1 MNLRLQYHPRDGK
14 NLKAQTGKH
23 SSHRA
28 GVDSLLIQRYT
39 FWFSVIYFLIQLY
52 ILFDSALYFLIQRY
66 TFWFSVVL
74 FYSVLYTFNSFTV
87 PPTPNTNLHKTDA
100 PALNPHVMPCFEG
113 LDTSQCPNCTGGL
126 YCDGLHCVKKADCT
140 CQYKNKIIM
149 VRNLSLSLHL
159 SLSLLFTLS
168 LHIYFSSGLS
178 ITLSLRVLPFF
189 LQKTDIV
196 TTDTCETCQ
205 CYSGELRCVPKSCPA
220 CASVSTCIT

>member
-1 MNLRLQYHPRDGK
+1 MNLRLQYHPRDGE

-149 VRNLSLSLHL
+149 VRNLSLSPSIFLFL
-159 SLSLLFTLS
+159 SFTLS
-168 LHIYFSSGLS
+168 LSISISHQASPYNSFSKSFVFFSSENGHCHNRHVRDLPVLQWRTPMCS
-178 ITLSLRVLPFF
+178 EELPSL
-189 LQKTDIV
+189 
-196 TTDTCETCQ
+196 C
-205 CYSGELRCVPKSCPA
+205 
-220 CASVSTCIT
+220 

>member
-1 MNLRLQYHPRDGK
+1 MGK
-14 NLKAQTGKH
+14 CKGSNRGNNH
-23 SSHRA
+23 NSSHRV
-28 GVDSLLIQRYT
+28 GFDCLFIQ
-39 FWFSVIYFLIQLY
+39 
-52 ILFDSALYFLIQRY
+52 
-66 TFWFSVVL
+66 
-74 FYSVLYTFNSFTV
+74 LYTFNLFTV

-149 VRNLSLSLHL
+149 VSDSLSLSLTL
-159 SLSLLFTLS
+159 SISLSLRNGLRILS
-168 LHIYFSSGLS
+168 
-178 ITLSLRVLPFF
+178 FF

-220 CASVSTCIT
+220 CASVSTCITKI

>member
-1 MNLRLQYHPRDGK
+1 MGKILRLKQGNIPH
-14 NLKAQTGKH
+14 TGL
-23 SSHRA
+23 
-28 GVDSLLIQRYT
+28 GLTLC
-39 FWFSVIYFLIQLY
+39 WFSV
-52 ILFDSALYFLIQRY
+52 ILFDSALYFLIQ
-66 TFWFSVVL
+66 
-74 FYSVLYTFNSFTV
+74 LYTFNSFTV

-149 VRNLSLSLHL
+149 VRNLSLSFSLFL
-159 SLSLLFTLS
+159 SLN
-168 LHIYFSSGLS
+168 IYLSSGLS
-178 ITLSLRVLPFF
+178 IPLSLRVLSFF

-205 CYSGELRCVPKSCPA
+205 CYSGELRCVPKSCPP
-220 CASVSTCIT
+220 CASVSTCITYLDLCSKECLRNNITEALATVKFAN

>member
-1 MNLRLQYHPRDGK
+1 MGKILRLKQGNIPH
-14 NLKAQTGKH
+14 TGL
-23 SSHRA
+23 
-28 GVDSLLIQRYT
+28 GLTLC
-39 FWFSVIYFLIQLY
+39 WFRV
-52 ILFDSALYFLIQRY
+52 ILFDSVLYFLIQ
-66 TFWFSVVL
+66 
-74 FYSVLYTFNSFTV
+74 LYTFNSFTV

-149 VRNLSLSLHL
+149 VWNLSLSLHL
-159 SLSLLFTLS
+159 SLSLSLS

-178 ITLSLRVLPFF
+178 ITLSLRVLSFI